1 MEEGFPPILLISKIW
16 EEEEEEETKPK
27 QSRKQQKKQG
37 QKKAEN
43 QTLWGLNPKE
53 PTEREIW
60 SNDRGSPRI
69 FIRGSPAREDQ
80 EAPKQ
85 RPRQEREPP
94 SFMWPKE
101 GPQKEPETR
110 TKRESKAANI
120 NKYLLMKMKLG
131 RD

>member
-1 MEEGFPPILLISKIW
+1 MYD
-16 EEEEEEETKPK
+16 
-27 QSRKQQKKQG
+27 
-37 QKKAEN
+37 
-43 QTLWGLNPKE
+43 
-53 PTEREIW
+53 EIIG
-60 SNDRGSPRI
+60 GSPWI
-69 FIRGSPAREDQ
+69 IIHEVPPGEDQ

-85 RPRQEREPP
+85 RQRQEREPP

-120 NKYLLMKMKLG
+120 NKYLLIKIKLG